1 MRAQEFTNESKVADI
16 KRLARAAAKKFK
28 AGDEAAGNNPH
39 PAETY
44 LGKVWRETFDK
55 MLARI
60 PDEPIAESEGDR
72 KFKITYGSDWP
83 TKYRNTRVIT
93 APTQEEAEKWV
104 HKWLGRVFDVEEI
117 TTEREMFPDVR
128 TYTPQDIAKKHGVSV
143 KQIMNQLQK
152 GIEIEY
158 EHTKDKSA
166 SAEIALDH
174 LLELPDY
181 YDRLEKM
188 EEGEVVDF
196 PTDKRM
202 AQRGMQKDEVTGL
215 WNPIPDSNQ
224 IDYVV
229 VSDSERGQIGH
240 ATKTS
245 RKEAEIEVKK
255 QKLKGIDAYIVEM

>member
-28 AGDEAAGNNPH
+28 SGDEAAGNNPH
-39 PAETY
+39 PVETY
-44 LGKVWRETFDK
+44 LGKVWKETFNK
-55 MLARI
+55 MLTRI
-60 PDEPIAESEGDR
+60 PDEPIA
-72 KFKITYGSDWP
+72 
-83 TKYRNTRVIT
+83 
-93 APTQEEAEKWV
+93 
-104 HKWLGRVFDVEEI
+104 
-117 TTEREMFPDVR
+117 EREMFPDVR
-128 TYTPQDIAKKHGVSV
+128 TFTPQDIAKKHNVSV
-143 KQIMNQLQK
+143 QQIMNQLQK
-152 GIEIEY
+152 GIKVEY
-158 EHTKDKSA
+158 EHTKNKDA

-181 YDRLEKM
+181 YDRLQKM

-240 ATKTS
+240 ATKPT
-245 RKEAEIEVKK
+245 RKEADIEVKK
-255 QKLKGIDAYIVEM
+255 LKLKGINAYVVEM